1 MNYFNKEVAIVTGA
15 ASGIGRSCAMILAR
29 EGAKVI
35 VSDIDAEGGKETV
48 KMIKDNDGE
57 ATFKDTDVTKPEAFE
72 ALINFA
78 VDTYGGLHALVNNA
92 GIGGESAPVADYSL
106 DDWNKVISVNQSS
119 VFYGMKFGIPAMLN
133 SGGGSIVNIASILG
147 NVGFANAV
155 AYVSAKHAVVGMTK
169 VAAIEYSAQGVRV
182 NAVGPAFIET
192 PLLTE
197 NEAMTDE
204 ALAQITGAHP
214 IGRLGQSDEVGELVA
229 WLCSS
234 RASFCTGTYY
244 PVDGAYL
251 AQ

>member
-169 VAAIEYSAQGVRV
+169 VARIFSPR
-182 NAVGPAFIET
+182 
-192 PLLTE
+192 
-197 NEAMTDE
+197 
-204 ALAQITGAHP
+204 
-214 IGRLGQSDEVGELVA
+214 
-229 WLCSS
+229 CSS
-234 RASFCTGTYY
+234 
-244 PVDGAYL
+244 
-251 AQ
+251 